1 MLIDFTQS
9 IKNIEGKD
17 FDDGKL
23 TLAVVSCN
31 GLLAPD
37 ESRAMQG
44 TVMVERWLLAKRI
57 FEAKEAIEISP
68 EEAST
73 LREAIRKA
81 YPSPAVVGP
90 AWTMLQG

>member
-1 MLIDFTQS
+1 
-9 IKNIEGKD
+9 
-17 FDDGKL
+17 
-23 TLAVVSCN
+23 
-31 GLLAPD
+31 
-37 ESRAMQG
+37 
-44 TVMVERWLLAKRI
+44 MVERWLLAKRI